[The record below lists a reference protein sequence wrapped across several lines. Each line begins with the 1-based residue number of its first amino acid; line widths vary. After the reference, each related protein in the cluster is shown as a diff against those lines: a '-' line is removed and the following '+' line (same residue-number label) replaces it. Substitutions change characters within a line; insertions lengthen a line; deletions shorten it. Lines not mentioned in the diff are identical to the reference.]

1 MMTLRDI
8 IRLRQEKTKKLNQG
22 VSEPWWGGY
31 HTGWSLAYRDLREIL
46 EQNGFDLDV
55 VVIK

>member
-8 IRLRQEKTKKLNQG
+8 IRLRQEKAEKLNQG
-22 VSEPWWGGY
+22 VSELWWDGY
-31 HTGWSLAYRDLREIL
+31 HAGWVWAYRDLQEIL